1 MLIDSI
7 KKTYREMTSHVES
20 VQPVVTVPVIRLA
33 ANAGSFE
40 NSEMQARRHRRQR
53 RLERMGQHS
62 INGWKVRAW

>member
-1 MLIDSI
+1 
-7 KKTYREMTSHVES
+7 MTSHVES